1 MIPGGLGERL
11 ESLRVFGPSG
21 PRPGSGG
28 FARLA
33 SLRLAAARLAAG
45 FLHPLLRLL
54 RHWRGGGNILIW
66 IFQIRNGC
74 RRLLIWIFQIR
85 PRGRSGFNRPPGK
98 RGSPEC
104 AAREILHR
112 LGKVD
117 MPKPHQEINC
127 VACTAAGEAF
137 PMTGAHAKARVM
149 IFVERTLTH
158 PPIARP
164 FQWPVNRRISAR
176 CGVGRYARRLS
187 YAPQLLAPKLPRP
200 RER

>member
-1 MIPGGLGERL
+1 MYGAAATAIRSRRSGSAVSSRNTASMYSSGVSPSVAAWLDCEAPTFKLLADRYIEERDHKRLLYGNRMIPGGLGERL

-98 RGSPEC
+98 QRRPAE
-104 AAREILHR
+104 R
-112 LGKVD
+112 
-117 MPKPHQEINC
+117 INR
-127 VACTAAGEAF
+127 TALI
-137 PMTGAHAKARVM
+137 GA
-149 IFVERTLTH
+149 
-158 PPIARP
+158 
-164 FQWPVNRRISAR
+164 
-176 CGVGRYARRLS
+176 
-187 YAPQLLAPKLPRP
+187 
-200 RER
+200 